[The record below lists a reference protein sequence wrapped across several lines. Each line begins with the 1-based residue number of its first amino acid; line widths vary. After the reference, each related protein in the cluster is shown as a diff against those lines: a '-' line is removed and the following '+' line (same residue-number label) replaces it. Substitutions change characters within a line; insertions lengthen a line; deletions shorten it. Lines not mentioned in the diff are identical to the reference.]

1 MPSVSRRVGRRAA
14 KWGILSGFHVPPPGS
29 GSVSRWGGGGGGGGW
44 WFSFQLAP
52 TVPAPLLCKLV
63 GQPQC
68 LWCGVVAR
76 GVYEA
81 LAGVVRPGGKA

>member
-1 MPSVSRRVGRRAA
+1 MCAFGKPACRPESCQVGHLVRLPCPSSGVRVG
-14 KWGILSGFHVPPPGS
+14 VP
-29 GSVSRWGGGGGGGGW
+29 VGGGGGGW